1 MEAAMAS
8 QGNDQATI
16 EEIRKIY
23 RAMINRL
30 RTCAANMPD
39 ELVGKLNLAHLET
52 FLEHSEKIDDPDK
65 LEEFFLVSLSR
76 MKCSVDGARFSLRG
90 LLIDLALEG
99 LENDDA
105 TDGKWITYAAQYG

>member
-1 MEAAMAS
+1 MAS
-8 QGNDQATI
+8 QGNYQATI

-23 RAMINRL
+23 RAMIDRL
-30 RTCAANMPD
+30 RTCAEKISD
-39 ELVGKLNLAHLET
+39 EKVRNLNLAHLQT
-52 FLEHSEKIDDPDK
+52 FLNHSEKIDDPDE

-76 MKCSVDGARFSLRG
+76 MKCSMDGARFMLRG

-105 TDGKWITYAAQYG
+105 TNPRWVTYAALYG